1 MRDKGGTMAEFK
13 PYIADEAGE
22 RDFSIKA
29 IAIGAVFGILFGTA
43 NAYLGLRVGLTISTS
58 IPLAVIAVAFF
69 RVMKPLW
76 GKTGILETNI
86 AQTTG
91 SASSSLASGTIFTIP
106 ALFLW
111 GMAPS
116 VWQIGMLAMMGGVLG
131 VLFMIPLRRF
141 LIVKEHGHLPYPEGT
156 ASAQVLIAA
165 DTGGT
170 KARGV
175 FVGMGIGAAYKAL
188 LGFLKAIPAHVSV
201 QLPILSKAVIGIE
214 TSPALMGVGFILNY
228 RIASIMVAGGV
239 LSWVVLI
246 PLISTFGNGLTE
258 PFFPEMTKPIYMM
271 GPDEIWTRYIRYIGA
286 GAVAFAGILTV
297 IKSLPTMYASL
308 KIGLA
313 ELTKRTAGAGGK
325 SRTDRDLPM
334 SFVFG
339 GALLVVVVMA
349 ILPHAIGEGGG
360 SAVRVMAALC
370 IAAFAF
376 LFVTVSSR
384 IVGMVGVTS
393 NPTSGMTIVALL
405 GTSFLFY
412 LLGWTDDFGK
422 AAALTVG
429 TVVAVSAS
437 IAGDIS
443 QDLKTGYIIGA
454 TPARQQTGEIL
465 GAILSAFFIAAA
477 IWLLGEAFTFG
488 SAELPAPQATLM
500 KTVIEGVLQSN
511 LPWGLVFIGAA
522 MSLVSELLGVRSLAF
537 AVGIYLP
544 LSTMTPVFLGG
555 VLRWFLERR
564 VGRDEAMLEERVD
577 RGILFGSGLI
587 AGEGIMGVA
596 IAFYAFFLGKPAGI
610 GLAWPGHWGEWVSFA
625 LFLALGLGILRITRV
640 RKNA

>member
-1 MRDKGGTMAEFK
+1 MTEFK
-13 PYIADEAGE
+13 PYVSADAAQ
-22 RDFSIKA
+22 RDFSLKSILV
-29 IAIGAVFGILFGTA
+29 GAVFGILFGTA

-69 RVMKPLW
+69 RIMKPVW

-111 GMAPS
+111 GLTPS
-116 VWQIGMLAMMGGVLG
+116 IWQIGTLAIMGGVLG

-165 DTGGT
+165 DAGGA
-170 KARGV
+170 KARSV
-175 FVGMGIGAAYKAL
+175 FLGMGIGAVYKAF
-188 LGFLKAIPAHVSV
+188 LGFIKAIPSHVSV
-201 QLPILSKAVIGIE
+201 NLPIFTKAVVGLE
-214 TSPALMGVGFILNY
+214 TSPALLGVGFILNY
-228 RIASIMVAGGV
+228 RIASIMVAGGL

-246 PLISTFGNGLTE
+246 PLIATFGEGLAS
-258 PFFPEMTKPIYMM
+258 PFFPEIVKPIYAMD
-271 GPDEIWTRYIRYIGA
+271 PSEIWTRYIRYIGA
-286 GAVAFAGILTV
+286 GAVAFAGIITV
-297 IKSLPTMYASL
+297 IKSLPTMYGSL
-308 KIGLA
+308 KIGLH
-313 ELTKRTAGAGGK
+313 ELTSRTAGNASK
-325 SRTDRDLPM
+325 IRTDRDLPM

-339 GALLVVVVMA
+339 GAIIVIILIAV
-349 ILPHAIGEGGG
+349 LPHAIGTGGETLM
-360 SAVRVMAALC
+360 RVAGALC

-429 TVVAVSAS
+429 TVVAVAAS

-454 TPARQQTGEIL
+454 TPARQQTGEL
-465 GAILSAFFIAAA
+465 MGAILSAFFIAAA
-477 IWLLGEAFTFG
+477 IWLLGEAFAFG

-500 KTVIEGVLQSN
+500 KTVIEGVLRAD
-511 LPWGLVFIGAA
+511 LPWGLVFIGAGL
-522 MSLVSELLGVRSLAF
+522 SLVAELVGVRSLAF

-544 LSTMTPVFLGG
+544 LATMTPVFIGG
-555 VLRWFLERR
+555 ALRWWVERSGGADEAALERR
-564 VGRDEAMLEERVD
+564 RD
-577 RGILFGSGLI
+577 RGVLFGSGLI

-596 IAFYAFFLGKPAGI
+596 IAFYAFFMGKPAGI
-610 GLAWPGHWGEWVSFA
+610 EIAWPGNSGEVISFLVFA
-625 LFLALGLGILRITRV
+625 VLSLYVLRLTGKR
-640 RKNA
+640 RAHS

>member
-1 MRDKGGTMAEFK
+1 MPELK
-13 PYIADEAGE
+13 PYVPCETDAK
-22 RDFSIKA
+22 DFSIKA
-29 IAIGAVFGILFGTA
+29 VIVGAVFGIFFGTA

-69 RVMKPLW
+69 RIMRPVW
-76 GKTGILETNI
+76 GRTGILETNI

-91 SASSSLASGTIFTIP
+91 SASSSLASGAIFTIP

-111 GMAPS
+111 GMSPS
-116 VWQIGMLAMMGGVLG
+116 ILQIGTLALLGGVLG

-141 LIVKEHGHLPYPEGT
+141 LIVKEHGQLPYPEGT

-165 DTGGT
+165 DAGGT
-170 KARGV
+170 RARGV
-175 FVGMGIGAAYKAL
+175 FVGMGVGAVYKAV
-188 LGFLKAIPAHVSV
+188 LGFLKLVPAQVSV
-201 QLPILSKAVIGIE
+201 ALPGLTKAVVGLE

-228 RIASIMVAGGV
+228 RIAAIMVAGGV

-246 PLISTFGNGLTE
+246 PLIATFGAGL
-258 PFFPEMTKPIYMM
+258 PDPLFPEMVKPIFAMS
-271 GPDEIWTRYIRYIGA
+271 PDEIWTRYIRYIGA

-297 IKSLPTMYASL
+297 IKSLPTMYGSL
-308 KIGLA
+308 KIGLQ
-313 ELTKRTAGAGGK
+313 ELTRRTAGSGDRV
-325 SRTDRDLPM
+325 RTDRDLPM
-334 SFVFG
+334 YIVFG
-339 GALLVVVVMA
+339 GAILVVVLIAV
-349 ILPHAIGEGGG
+349 LPHAIGEGGSSSLRIMG
-360 SAVRVMAALC
+360 ALC

-429 TVVAVSAS
+429 TVVAVAAS
-437 IAGDIS
+437 ISGDIS

-454 TPARQQTGEIL
+454 TPARQQLSEIF
-465 GAILSAFFIAAA
+465 GAMFSAFFIAAA

-500 KTVIEGVLQSN
+500 KTVIEGVLHAD
-511 LPWGLVFIGAA
+511 LPWGLVFTGAA
-522 MSLVSELLGVRSLAF
+522 ISLVSELLGVRSLAF

-544 LSTMTPVFLGG
+544 LSTMTPVFIGG
-555 VLRWFLERR
+555 ALRWFLESRA
-564 VGRDEAMLEERVD
+564 GKDEAALEGRVD
-577 RGILFGSGLI
+577 QGILFGSGLI

-596 IAFYAFFLGKPAGI
+596 IAMYAFFLGKPGGI
-610 GLAWPGHWGEWVSFA
+610 GMMWPGRWGEAASFA
-625 LFLALGLGILRITRV
+625 IFVCLAFGMMYVTR
-640 RKNA
+640 RQKIGNRE

>member
-1 MRDKGGTMAEFK
+1 MKEFT
-13 PYIADEAGE
+13 PYVGADSGLK
-22 RDFSIKA
+22 DFSIKA
-29 IAIGAVFGILFGTA
+29 VIVGAVFGIVFGTA

-69 RVMKPLW
+69 RVTKGLW

-91 SASSSLASGTIFTIP
+91 SAASSLASGVIFTIP

-111 GMAPS
+111 GFSPS
-116 VWQIGMLAMMGGVLG
+116 IAQIGTLALLGGVLG

-165 DTGGT
+165 DAGGT
-170 KARGV
+170 RARNV
-175 FVGMGIGAAYKAL
+175 FLGMGIGAAYKAV
-188 LGFLKAIPAHVSV
+188 LGFLKALPAHVSV
-201 QLPILSKAVIGIE
+201 GLPLLPKAEIGLE

-228 RIASIMVAGGV
+228 RIAAIMVAGGL
-239 LSWVVLI
+239 LSWLVLI
-246 PLISTFGNGLTE
+246 PLIAMFGQGLAQ
-258 PFFPEMTKPIYMM
+258 PFFPEAIKPIADMSA
-271 GPDEIWTRYIRYIGA
+271 DEIWTRYIRYIGA

-297 IKSLPTMYASL
+297 IKSVPTMYGSL
-308 KIGLA
+308 KVGLH
-313 ELTKRTAGAGGK
+313 ELTRRASGAGDRA
-325 SRTDRDLPM
+325 RTDRDLPM
-334 SFVFG
+334 AVVFG
-339 GALLVVVVMA
+339 GALLIIAMIA
-349 ILPHAIGEGGG
+349 ILPHAIGEGG
-360 SAVRVMAALC
+360 SIEMRVLGALC
-370 IAAFAF
+370 IGAFAF

-429 TVVAVSAS
+429 TVVAVAAS
-437 IAGDIS
+437 MAGDIS
-443 QDLKTGYIIGA
+443 QDLKTGYLIGA
-454 TPARQQTGEIL
+454 TPARQQGAEIV
-465 GAILSAFFIAAA
+465 GAIVPAFFIAAA
-477 IWLLGEAFTFG
+477 VWLLGEAFTFG

-500 KTVIEGVLQSN
+500 KTVIEGVLRAD
-511 LPWGLVFIGAA
+511 LPWGLVFVGAA
-522 MSLVSELLGVRSLAF
+522 ISLVAQLMGLRPLAF

-544 LSTMTPVFLGG
+544 LSTMTPVFVGG
-555 VLRWFLERR
+555 VLRWLLENTFCRSEQETEKRR
-564 VGRDEAMLEERVD
+564 DQ
-577 RGILFGSGLI
+577 GILFGSGLI
-587 AGEGIMGVA
+587 AGEGITGVL

-610 GLAWPGHWGEWVSFA
+610 GFAWPGHWGEVASFA
-625 LFLALGLGILRITRV
+625 LFAALGFYMLRVAHRKGRV
-640 RKNA
+640 I

>member
-1 MRDKGGTMAEFK
+1 MTEFK
-13 PYIADEAGE
+13 PYVAHDADVC
-22 RDFSIKA
+22 DFSVKSVIV
-29 IAIGAVFGILFGTA
+29 GAVFGVLFGTA

-69 RVMKPLW
+69 RVMKPVW
-76 GKTGILETNI
+76 GRTGILETNI

-111 GMAPS
+111 GMSPS
-116 VWQIGMLAMMGGVLG
+116 IWQIGTLAIMGGVLG

-141 LIVKEHGHLPYPEGT
+141 LIVKEHGRLPYPEGT
-156 ASAQVLIAA
+156 ASAQVLMAA
-165 DTGGT
+165 DAGGT

-175 FVGMGIGAAYKAL
+175 FIGMAIGAVYKAV
-188 LGFLKAIPAHVSV
+188 LGFLKAIPSHVSV
-201 QLPILSKAVIGIE
+201 HLPILTKAVVGME

-228 RIASIMVAGGV
+228 RIASVMVAGGL

-246 PLISTFGNGLTE
+246 PLIATFGQGFAE
-258 PFFPEMTKPIYMM
+258 PFFPEMTKPILAM
-271 GPDEIWTRYIRYIGA
+271 GPSEIWTRYIRYIGA
-286 GAVAFAGILTV
+286 GAVAFAGIITV
-297 IKSLPTMYASL
+297 IKSLPTMYGSL
-308 KIGLA
+308 KIGLH
-313 ELTKRTAGAGGK
+313 ELTKRTAGGGGK
-325 SRTDRDLPM
+325 IRTDRDLPM
-334 SFVFG
+334 SLVFG
-339 GALLVVVVMA
+339 GAILVVLSIA
-349 ILPHAIGEGGG
+349 ILPHAIGEGGT
-360 SAVRVMAALC
+360 VIMRVMGALC
-370 IAAFAF
+370 IAGFAF

-412 LLGWTDDFGK
+412 LMGWTDKFGM

-429 TVVAVSAS
+429 TVVAVAAS
-437 IAGDIS
+437 IAGDVS

-454 TPARQQTGEIL
+454 TPARQQTGEIF
-465 GAILSAFFIAAA
+465 GAVLSAFFIAAA
-477 IWLLGEAFTFG
+477 IWFLGEAFTFG
-488 SAELPAPQATLM
+488 SEELPAPQATLM
-500 KTVIEGVLQSN
+500 KTVIEGVLRAN

-522 MSLVSELLGVRSLAF
+522 ISLVAELIGVRSLAF

-544 LSTMTPVFLGG
+544 LSTMTPVFVGG
-555 VLRWFLERR
+555 ALRWFLERR
-564 VGRDEAMLEERVD
+564 SGRNEAAMEERVD
-577 RGILFGSGLI
+577 QGILFGSGLI

-610 GLAWPGHWGEWVSFA
+610 GLAWPGHVGEWVSFA
-625 LFLALGLGILRITRV
+625 VFVALAIGILRVTRL
-640 RKNA
+640 RKGA